1 MLDTISCTT
10 PTVLFDERVIPSFQC
25 STSVF
30 CSQTSKSK
38 DAGRTPNIGFAHE
51 LKLEAAGSSLSPLN
65 IGNHHTVLE
74 VLIKFLL
81 CLVVSISKHEK
92 NRRQQNL
99 VTLRKFPKDL
109 FCTSSRRLTQLHLNP
124 DYILLTAHLY
134 TPFKVGTTVV
144 ILHEAS
150 LFSLNSFPVR
160 IFADSLLESQFDI
173 PYIQI
178 SVC

>member
-10 PTVLFDERVIPSFQC
+10 PTVLLNERVIPSFQC

-30 CSQTSKSK
+30 WSQTSKSR
-38 DAGRTPNIGFAHE
+38 DAGRTINVGFAHE

-65 IGNHHTVLE
+65 IGNHHTALE

-81 CLVVSISKHEK
+81 CLVVSMTKHEK
-92 NRRQQNL
+92 TRRQQNL

-109 FCTSSRRLTQLHLNP
+109 SCTSSKGLTQLHLNP

-134 TPFKVGTTVV
+134 IPFKEVGTTVV

-160 IFADSLLESQFDI
+160 IFAVAEVWT
-173 PYIQI
+173 
-178 SVC
+178 VC